1 MTSVAI
7 VDQNQHCDCCNRWS
21 AAAICKAVKLR
32 LCRGF
37 AERQLLQLC
46 TSKVTLKQTNKQT
59 NKLGMWQCS
68 VEKAIIEVMLA
79 PSGVMGLLKLIF
91 SPEHLDHR
99 FTNSQLSPFI
109 HSHHIWRN
117 HHHITLWHWKE
128 DFLVVGWICVG
139 GKSKAC
145 IAHWSNPFELPISVV
160 SFLHQSEVRINCGPT
175 NQRSAWI
182 VDWLSGNC

>member
-7 VDQNQHCDCCNRWS
+7 VDQNQHCDCCNCWS

-32 LCRGF
+32 MCRGF
-37 AERQLLQLC
+37 AERQLLQLD
-46 TSKVTLKQTNKQT
+46 TSKVTLKQT

-128 DFLVVGWICVG
+128 DCLVVGWICVG

-145 IAHWSNPFELPISVV
+145 IAHWSNPFKLPISVV

-175 NQRSAWI
+175 NQRSPWI